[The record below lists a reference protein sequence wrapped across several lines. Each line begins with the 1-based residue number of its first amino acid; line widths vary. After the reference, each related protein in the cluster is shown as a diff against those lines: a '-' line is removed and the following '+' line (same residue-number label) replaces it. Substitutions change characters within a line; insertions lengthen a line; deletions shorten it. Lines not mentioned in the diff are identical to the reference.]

1 MDEYVGLDIS
11 KEETSFCVIS
21 GDGDVVARGKALSD
35 PDALMA
41 ALGAHCACP
50 TRIVM
55 ETGTLSAWLWRE
67 LGARGIAVDVLDARQ
82 VHAVMK
88 LQRNKTDAKDAE
100 YLARIARSGFCQAV
114 SVRGEAGQMDRLL
127 LKARGLLVRHRRDAQ
142 NAIRGLLGSLG
153 IRFPKG
159 AGRLAARVREVLE
172 DRAELRDMIEPL
184 LSVVAGLERQIARL
198 DEAVLARAKPDPV
211 VRLLMGVPGVDAILG
226 SSPSMAL
233 AFAATI
239 DDAGRFRHSRAVGA
253 YVGLTARRVQS
264 GEIDWT
270 GRISKRGDTMLR
282 SLLYE
287 AAGVFLT
294 RVRRAHPLKD
304 WARRIAKRSGHRK
317 ARVALARKLAVI
329 LHRMMVTGEAFRWPE
344 KHEAVTP

>member
-11 KEETSFCVIS
+11 KEATSFCVIS

-35 PDALMA
+35 PDALVA

-50 TRIVM
+50 SRIVM

-67 LGARGIAVDVLDARQ
+67 LRARGVAVDVLDARQ

-114 SVRGEAGQMDRLL
+114 SVRGEPGQMDRLL

-153 IRFPKG
+153 VRFPKG
-159 AGRLAARVREVLE
+159 ADRLAARVREVLE

-184 LSVVAGLERQIARL
+184 LSVTAGLERQIARL
-198 DEAVLARAKPDPV
+198 DEAVQARAKPDPV
-211 VRLLMGVPGVDAILG
+211 VRLLMGVPGVGAIT
-226 SSPSMAL
+226 AL
-233 AFAATI
+233 AFSATI
-239 DDAGRFRHSRAVGA
+239 DDAGRFKHSRAVGA